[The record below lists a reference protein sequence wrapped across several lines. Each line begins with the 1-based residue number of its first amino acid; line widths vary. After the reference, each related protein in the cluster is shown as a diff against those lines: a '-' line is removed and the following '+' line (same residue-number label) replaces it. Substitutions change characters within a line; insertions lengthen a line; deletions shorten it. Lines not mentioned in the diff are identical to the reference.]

1 MLMRLIYASEAS
13 QPMGPGELEALL
25 AGARRGNERR
35 ALKGLLEFDHRAFLQ
50 VLEGEAERVSEV
62 FCRIAADTRHRRVLM
77 IDARAVAERLFGDW
91 SMGFAAADAAGSA
104 QFLRFGGSAGF
115 DPHALGAASALG
127 LLRALGPSASGA
139 TA

>member
-25 AGARRGNERR
+25 AAARRGNERR
-35 ALKGLLEFDHRAFLQ
+35 ALTGLLVFDHRAFLQ

-62 FCRIAADTRHRRVLM
+62 FCRIAADPRHRRVL
-77 IDARAVAERLFGDW
+77 ILDARAVAERLFGDW

-104 QFLRFGGSAGF
+104 QFLRFGGGAGF
-115 DPHALGAASALG
+115 DPHALGADSALG
-127 LLRALGPSASGA
+127 LLRALGPRASGA